1 MAPRPGLAAPR
12 KAAVPVHPCLSWVCS
27 SLAAEVQNTSICYD
41 VHRGLLAF
49 LGTGRKQRPP
59 SPRDRVSCPL
69 PSVQG
74 EQEHPGRFLPNFC
87 PDSLLPAGTSRGAS
101 AKALQQDTCSLQETL
116 TRVPQTE
123 ELLVRG
129 CVVGGR
135 GRAICHCFLINAG
148 FDMIIKSDFCINFL
162 LIIYKNVL
170 GNSHHVVQKH
180 CPAGGLISALGHG
193 DKAAMEQVPPG
204 PPPTPAGNFWGAPHP
219 AVLCCGVTAGSGGWQ
234 RLSYIPAD
242 LVPGAG
248 GRRTH
253 GAPRPF
259 VRVQEGPGV
268 HSGSAPGSLG
278 LGARRGTAEM
288 AHLHQ
293 K

>member
-1 MAPRPGLAAPR
+1 M
-12 KAAVPVHPCLSWVCS
+12 
-27 SLAAEVQNTSICYD
+27 
-41 VHRGLLAF
+41 
-49 LGTGRKQRPP
+49 
-59 SPRDRVSCPL
+59 
-69 PSVQG
+69 
-74 EQEHPGRFLPNFC
+74 
-87 PDSLLPAGTSRGAS
+87 
-101 AKALQQDTCSLQETL
+101 
-116 TRVPQTE
+116 
-123 ELLVRG
+123 RG

-180 CPAGGLISALGHG
+180 YPAGGLISVLGRG

-204 PPPTPAGNFWGAPHP
+204 PPPTSAGDFWGAPHP
-219 AVLCCGVTAGSGGWQ
+219 TVLCRGVTAGSGRWQ
-234 RLSYIPAD
+234 RLSDIPAD

-253 GAPRPF
+253 GASRPL

-278 LGARRGTAEM
+278 LGARRGTAAQLLLCWILM
-288 AHLHQ
+288 NDPILSIHWRARGAAPTKISWLRLCQWDLQRLTLLKSQTCDRVWCCH
-293 K
+293 